1 MKRRITCIFL
11 IVLLLSMTVFHT
23 VPAFAQG
30 DGQAA
35 VTLKGV
41 ALAGKNIKLTVSLSN
56 MPAYDDLGIKLS
68 YDSAQLALIGGE
80 WLKDGA
86 LEDFD
91 VQNGLAVWTGT
102 RVEAVNGDVLEVE
115 FTLDEAFTPE
125 SDISVACEIVAKA
138 KGVTVANLNPSTP
151 IEVITFIYG
160 DANGDG
166 EVDEADLLRLRKYI
180 VNFDETTQES
190 TVTIFPGADANG
202 DGEVDEVDLLR
213 LRKYFINYDE
223 KTGQS
228 TVVLGPQ

>member
-23 VPAFAQG
+23 LPAFAQG

-41 ALAGKNIKLTVSLSN
+41 ALAGKNIKLTVSLSD

-68 YDSAQLALIGGE
+68 YDSAQLELIGGE
-80 WLKDGA
+80 WLKKGA
-86 LEDFD
+86 LMDFD

-102 RVEAVNGDVLEVE
+102 RIEAVNGDVLEVE
-115 FTLDEAFTPE
+115 FKLDEALTTE
-125 SDISVACEIVAKA
+125 SNISVACEIVAKA
-138 KGVTVANLNPSTP
+138 KGEEVANLNPSAP
-151 IEVITFIYG
+151 IKIITFIYG

-166 EVDEADLLRLRKYI
+166 EVDEVDLLRLRKYF

-190 TVTIFPGADANG
+190 TVTVFPGADANG

-213 LRKYFINYDE
+213 LRKYFVNYDE

-228 TVVLGPQ
+228 TVVLGPK

>member
-23 VPAFAQG
+23 LPAFAQG

-41 ALAGKNIKLTVSLSN
+41 ALAGKNIKLTVSLSD

-115 FTLDEAFTPE
+115 FTLDEALTPE

-166 EVDEADLLRLRKYI
+166 EVKLSDLTRLRKYFE
-180 VNFDETTQES
+180 NLDMTTGES
-190 TVTIFPGADANG
+190 SVSVSPGADANG
-202 DGEVDEVDLLR
+202 DGEVKLSDLTR
-213 LRKYFINYDE
+213 LRKYFENLDMT
-223 KTGQS
+223 TGES
-228 TVVLGPQ
+228 SIVLGPQ

>member
-1 MKRRITCIFL
+1 MKRRISCIFL

-23 VPAFAQG
+23 LPAFAQG

-41 ALAGKNIKLTVSLSN
+41 ALAGKNIKLTVSLSD

-68 YDSAQLALIGGE
+68 YDSAQLELISGE
-80 WLKDGA
+80 WLNKGA
-86 LEDFD
+86 LENFD

-115 FTLDEAFTPE
+115 FKLNEALTPE
-125 SDISVACEIVAKA
+125 SDINVACEIVAKA
-138 KGVTVANLNPSTP
+138 KGTLVASLNLATP

-166 EVDEADLLRLRKYI
+166 VVNERDLLRLKNYFVKY
-180 VNFDETTQES
+180 D
-190 TVTIFPGADANG
+190 
-202 DGEVDEVDLLR
+202 
-213 LRKYFINYDE
+213 K

-228 TVVLGPQ
+228 TVVLGPK

>member
-23 VPAFAQG
+23 LPAFAQG

-41 ALAGKNIKLTVSLSN
+41 ALAGKNIKLTVSLSD

-68 YDSAQLALIGGE
+68 YDSAQLELIGGE
-80 WLKDGA
+80 WLKKGA
-86 LEDFD
+86 LDNFD

-102 RVEAVNGDVLEVE
+102 RIEAVNGDVLEVE
-115 FTLDEAFTPE
+115 FKLDEALTTE
-125 SDISVACEIVAKA
+125 SNISVACEIVAKA
-138 KGVTVANLNPSTP
+138 KGEEVANLNPSTL
-151 IEVITFIYG
+151 IEIITFIYG

-213 LRKYFINYDE
+213 LRKYFVNYDE

>member
-23 VPAFAQG
+23 LPVFAQG
-30 DGQAA
+30 NGQAA
-35 VTLKGV
+35 ITLKGV
-41 ALAGKNIKLTVSLSN
+41 ALAGKNVKLTVSLSN
-56 MPAYDDLGIKLS
+56 MPAYGDLGIKFT
-68 YDSAQLALIGGE
+68 YDSNQLELLEGK
-80 WLKDGA
+80 WLSQGA
-86 LEDFD
+86 LMDFD
-91 VQNGLAVWTGT
+91 VQNGMAVWTGT
-102 RVEAVNGDVLEVE
+102 RIEAVNGDVLEVE
-115 FTLDEAFTPE
+115 FKLDEALTTE
-125 SDISVACEIVAKA
+125 SKISVACEIVAKA
-138 KGVTVANLNPSTP
+138 KGEEVANLNPSTL
-151 IEVITFIYG
+151 IEIITFIYG

-213 LRKYFINYDE
+213 LRKYFVNYDE

>member
-23 VPAFAQG
+23 LPAFAQG

-41 ALAGKNIKLTVSLSN
+41 ALAGKNIKLTVSLSD
-56 MPAYDDLGIKLS
+56 MPAYGDLGIKLS
-68 YDSAQLALIGGE
+68 YDSAQLELISGE
-80 WLKDGA
+80 WLNKGA
-86 LEDFD
+86 LMDFD
-91 VQNGLAVWTGT
+91 AQNGLAVWTGT
-102 RVEAVNGDVLEVE
+102 RIEAVNGDVLEVE
-115 FTLDEAFTPE
+115 FKLNEALTPE
-125 SDISVACEIVAKA
+125 SDISVSCEIVAKA
-138 KGVTVANLNPSTP
+138 KGTLVASLNPATP

-166 EVDEADLLRLRKYI
+166 EVDEVDLLRLRKYF

-190 TVTIFPGADANG
+190 TVTVFPGADANG

-213 LRKYFINYDE
+213 LRKYFVNYDE